1 MDYIQSEI
9 ENCFKEDIFKV
20 FAKNS
25 QQMKIMHR
33 SLDGIGVNYNK
44 KQITKVK
51 AYCKILDYFPK
62 FSDEFLNSFLFN
74 IEERRVFFN
83 FCDSHSECFLERSTG
98 VSGFNLSVK
107 KDMTT
112 GKITRSIY
120 LKKDKMRTVLL
131 NFEDNISYSK
141 YFYVFSPSWVSFLS
155 RMFGAPQHEHGLEL
169 SIKDFNAF
177 ATIYPQFSFK
187 SVLKPSSM
195 RFSFNDFFYNLSKH
209 KPWNIEDE
217 ILLYFYN
224 NNTYLRPIT
233 KGYGLLG
240 DNRKIYIGAFSYKHS
255 AFKNFITN

>member
-1 MDYIQSEI
+1 
-9 ENCFKEDIFKV
+9 
-20 FAKNS
+20 
-25 QQMKIMHR
+25 
-33 SLDGIGVNYNK
+33 
-44 KQITKVK
+44 
-51 AYCKILDYFPK
+51 
-62 FSDEFLNSFLFN
+62 
-74 IEERRVFFN
+74 
-83 FCDSHSECFLERSTG
+83 
-98 VSGFNLSVK
+98 
-107 KDMTT
+107 
-112 GKITRSIY
+112 
-120 LKKDKMRTVLL
+120 MRTVLL

-240 DNRKIYIGAFSYKHS
+240 DNRKIYIFTPRIYFLTFNYSQ
-255 AFKNFITN
+255 T